1 MSKEIHRILVIGA
14 SLALVSHAINGKEA
28 RSEGVDKDYIVVAS
42 SDDEIHLML
51 SQAKTLADMTPF
63 PIRPKVDRIE
73 ITGDTIKVARKVGD
87 HEELRTYKVRV
98 EGGQQAKP
106 RGASAREPASKAQAS
121 ADPDTGGEAEK
132 GADI

>member
-14 SLALVSHAINGKEA
+14 SLALVSHAVNGKEA
-28 RSEGVDKDYIVVAS
+28 RSDGVDKDYVVVAS

-51 SQAKTLADMTPF
+51 SQAKTLADMKPF

-73 ITGDTIKVARKVGD
+73 ITGDTIKVTQKVGD
-87 HEELRTYKVRV
+87 REELRTYKVRV

-106 RGASAREPASKAQAS
+106 RGASAREPASKPQAS
-121 ADPDTGGEAEK
+121 AEPDTREDAK
-132 GADI
+132 KDSDS